1 MARTELEPRSCL
13 RDGSWTRLKGT
24 GHSGQTV
31 RSQRGLLAPDSM
43 GEGSRRQRGPR
54 GPPSLGR
61 GHGVGK
67 PAGTGG
73 QGPRRQEG
81 RSRKGAIR
89 MVKRSCPSCGPE
101 LGVEEKKGKGN
112 PISIQLFP
120 PELVEHIISFL
131 PVRDLV
137 ALGQTCRYFHEVC
150 DAEGVWRR
158 ICRRLSPRLRDQGSG
173 VRPWKR
179 AAILN
184 YTKGLYFQAFGGRR
198 RCLSKSVAPLL
209 AHGYRRFLPT
219 KDHVFILD
227 YVGTL
232 FFLKNALVSTLGQM
246 QWKRACRYVVLCRG
260 AKDFASDPRCDTVY
274 RKYLYVLATRE
285 QQEVVGTTSSR
296 ACDCVEV
303 YLQSS
308 GQRVFKMTFHHS
320 MTFKQIVL
328 VGQETQRALLLLT
341 EEGKIYSLV
350 VNETQLDQPR
360 SYTVQ
365 LALRKVSHYLP
376 HLRVACMTSN
386 QSSTLYV
393 TDQGGVYFEV
403 HTPGVYR
410 DLFGTLQ
417 AFDPLDQQMPLAL
430 SLPAK
435 ILFCALGYNHLGLVD
450 EFGRIF
456 MQGNNRYGQL
466 GTGDKMDRGEPTQVR
481 YLQRPITLWCGLNHS
496 LVLSQSSEFSKELL
510 GCGCGAGGRLP
521 GWPKGSASFVKL
533 QVKVPLCACALCAT
547 RECLYILSSHDIEQH
562 TPYRDLPASRVV
574 GIPEPSLGTGAPQD
588 PGGTAQACE
597 EYLSQIHSCHTLQDR
612 MEKMKEIIGW
622 MPLMAAQKDFF
633 WEALD
638 MLQKAEGGG
647 GGVGPPAS
655 ET

>member
-1 MARTELEPRSCL
+1 MVR
-13 RDGSWTRLKGT
+13 
-24 GHSGQTV
+24 
-31 RSQRGLLAPDSM
+31 RSQRQKLQKLTGLCSRE
-43 GEGSRRQRGPR
+43 EGLR
-54 GPPSLGR
+54 
-61 GHGVGK
+61 
-67 PAGTGG
+67 
-73 QGPRRQEG
+73 
-81 RSRKGAIR
+81 
-89 MVKRSCPSCGPE
+89 VKRSCPSCGPE
-101 LGVEEKKGKGN
+101 HGGEERKEREN
-112 PISIQLFP
+112 SISVQLFP

-131 PVRDLV
+131 PVRDAV

-150 DAEGVWRR
+150 DTEGVWRR
-158 ICRRLSPRLRDQGSG
+158 ICRRLSPHLREQGSG

-179 AAILN
+179 AAVLN

-219 KDHVFILD
+219 KDHIFILD
-227 YVGTL
+227 YLGTL
-232 FFLKNALVSTLGQM
+232 FFLKNALVSSTLGQI
-246 QWKRACRYVVLCRG
+246 QWKRACHYVVLCRG

-285 QQEVVGTTSSR
+285 QSGVAGTTGSR

-320 MTFKQIVL
+320 MSFKQISL
-328 VGQETQRALLLLT
+328 LGQETQRALLLLT

-360 SYTVQ
+360 SYTAQ
-365 LALRKVSHYLP
+365 LALRKVSCCLP
-376 HLRVACMTSN
+376 HLRVTCMASN
-386 QSSTLYV
+386 QSSALYI

-435 ILFCALGYNHLGLVD
+435 VLFCALGYNHFGLVD

-466 GTGDKMDRGEPTQVR
+466 GTGDKMDRGEPTLVP
-481 YLQRPITLWCGLNHS
+481 YLQRPIALWCGLNHS
-496 LVLSQSSEFSKELL
+496 LVLSQDSDFSKELL

-533 QVKVPLCACALCAT
+533 HVKVPLCACSLCST
-547 RECLYILSSHDIEQH
+547 RECLYMLSSHDIEH
-562 TPYRDLPASRVV
+562 CSIYRDLPATWAV
-574 GIPEPSLGTGAPQD
+574 ESLETNLGAGAPQD
-588 PGGTAQACE
+588 AGRAAQACK
-597 EYLSQIHSCHTLQDR
+597 EYLSQIHSCPTLQDC
-612 MEKMKEIIGW
+612 MERMKEIVGR

-633 WEALD
+633 WQALN
-638 MLQKAEGGG
+638 MLQRAAGGI
-647 GGVGPPAS
+647 GPGPS
-655 ET
+655 TPES

>member
-1 MARTELEPRSCL
+1 
-13 RDGSWTRLKGT
+13 
-24 GHSGQTV
+24 
-31 RSQRGLLAPDSM
+31 M
-43 GEGSRRQRGPR
+43 GEKAVPLLRR
-54 GPPSLGR
+54 
-61 GHGVGK
+61 
-67 PAGTGG
+67 
-73 QGPRRQEG
+73 RR
-81 RSRKGAIR
+81 
-89 MVKRSCPSCGPE
+89 VKRSCPSCGSE
-101 LGVEEKKGKGN
+101 LGVEEKRGKGN

-150 DAEGVWRR
+150 DGEGVWRR
-158 ICRRLSPRLRDQGSG
+158 ICRRLSPRLQDQGSG

-285 QQEVVGTTSSR
+285 PQEVVGTTSSR

-466 GTGDKMDRGEPTQVR
+466 GTGDKMDRGEPTQV
-481 YLQRPITLWCGLNHS
+481 
-496 LVLSQSSEFSKELL
+496 
-510 GCGCGAGGRLP
+510 
-521 GWPKGSASFVKL
+521 
-533 QVKVPLCACALCAT
+533 PLCACALCAT

-562 TPYRDLPASRVV
+562 APYRHLPASRVV
-574 GIPEPSLGTGAPQD
+574 GTPEPSLGARAPQD
-588 PGGTAQACE
+588 PGGMAQACE
-597 EYLSQIHSCHTLQDR
+597 EYLSQIHSCQTLQDR
-612 MEKMKEIIGW
+612 TEKMKEIVGW

-638 MLQKAEGGG
+638 MLQRAEGGG
-647 GGVGPPAS
+647 GGVGPPAP

>member
-1 MARTELEPRSCL
+1 MVRRSLRQKLQKFAGLCGWEERLRVRGGDKAREGQEDS
-13 RDGSWTRLKGT
+13 KI
-24 GHSGQTV
+24 SGE
-31 RSQRGLLAPDSM
+31 GLL
-43 GEGSRRQRGPR
+43 GEVGP
-54 GPPSLGR
+54 SN
-61 GHGVGK
+61 K
-67 PAGTGG
+67 
-73 QGPRRQEG
+73 
-81 RSRKGAIR
+81 
-89 MVKRSCPSCGPE
+89 VKRSCPSCGPE
-101 LGVEEKKGKGN
+101 PGGEEKKGRGN
-112 PISIQLFP
+112 PISVQLFP

-131 PVRDLV
+131 PVRDVV
-137 ALGQTCRYFHEVC
+137 ALGQTCHYFHEVC

-158 ICRRLSPRLRDQGSG
+158 ICRRLSPRLREQGSG

-198 RCLSKSVAPLL
+198 RCLNKSVAPLL

-227 YVGTL
+227 YAGTL
-232 FFLKNALVSTLGQM
+232 FFLKNALVSSTLGQI

-285 QQEVVGTTSSR
+285 QLEVVGSTGSQ

-320 MTFKQIVL
+320 MSFKQIVL

-365 LALRKVSHYLP
+365 LALRKVSRCLP
-376 HLRVACMTSN
+376 HLRVTCMASN
-386 QSSTLYV
+386 QSSTLYI
-393 TDQGGVYFEV
+393 T
-403 HTPGVYR
+403 
-410 DLFGTLQ
+410 

-435 ILFCALGYNHLGLVD
+435 VLFCALGYNHLGLVD

-466 GTGDKMDRGEPTQVR
+466 GTGDKMDRGEPTQVL
-481 YLQRPITLWCGLNHS
+481 YLQHPIALWCGLNHS
-496 LVLSQSSEFSKELL
+496 LVLSQGSDFSKELL

-533 QVKVPLCACALCAT
+533 HVKVPLCACSLCST
-547 RECLYILSSHDIEQH
+547 RECLYMLSSHDIEH
-562 TPYRDLPASRVV
+562 HPAYRDLPASKV
-574 GIPEPSLGTGAPQD
+574 
-588 PGGTAQACE
+588 
-597 EYLSQIHSCHTLQDR
+597 DR
-612 MEKMKEIIGW
+612 MAKMKQIVGW

-638 MLQKAEGGG
+638 LLQKAA
-647 GGVGPPAS
+647 GGVSQGPPNP
-655 ET
+655 

>member
-1 MARTELEPRSCL
+1 MSHWVARAEDLSKRKS
-13 RDGSWTRLKGT
+13 RARLGKI
-24 GHSGQTV
+24 GHSGWAV
-31 RSQRGLLAPDSM
+31 RSQRGLSAPGSM
-43 GEGSRRQRGPR
+43 GEGPGRQRGPR
-54 GPPSLGR
+54 GPPSSGT

-67 PAGTGG
+67 AAGTGTRELSTGG
-73 QGPRRQEG
+73 QGARRDEG
-81 RSRKGAIR
+81 RSRAGVVR
-89 MVKRSCPSCGPE
+89 MVRRSQRRKLQKFTGLCGQEGLRVKRSCPSCGPE
-101 LGVEEKKGKGN
+101 PGGEEKKGRGN
-112 PISIQLFP
+112 PISVQLFP

-131 PVRDLV
+131 PVRDVV
-137 ALGQTCRYFHEVC
+137 ALGQTCHYFREVC
-150 DAEGVWRR
+150 DTEGVWRR
-158 ICRRLSPRLRDQGSG
+158 ICRRLSPRLREQGSG

-232 FFLKNALVSTLGQM
+232 FFFKNALVSSTLGQI

-285 QQEVVGTTSSR
+285 QLGVAGTTGSR

-320 MTFKQIVL
+320 MSFKQIVL

-365 LALRKVSHYLP
+365 LALRKVSHCLP
-376 HLRVACMTSN
+376 HLRVACMASN
-386 QSSTLYV
+386 QSST
-393 TDQGGVYFEV
+393 VYI
-403 HTPGVYR
+403 T
-410 DLFGTLQ
+410 

-435 ILFCALGYNHLGLVD
+435 
-450 EFGRIF
+450 
-456 MQGNNRYGQL
+456 GNNRYGQL
-466 GTGDKMDRGEPTQVR
+466 GTGDKMDRGEPTQVH
-481 YLQRPITLWCGLNHS
+481 YLQRPIALWCGLNHS
-496 LVLSQSSEFSKELL
+496 LVLSQGLDFSKELL

-533 QVKVPLCACALCAT
+533 HVKVPLCACSLCST
-547 RECLYILSSHDIEQH
+547 RECLYMLSSHDIEH
-562 TPYRDLPASRVV
+562 HPAYRDLPASRVV
-574 GIPEPSLGTGAPQD
+574 GNPEPSPGAGAPQD

-597 EYLSQIHSCHTLQDR
+597 EYLSQIHSCPTLQDR
-612 MEKMKEIIGW
+612 MEKMKEIVGW

-638 MLQKAEGGG
+638 MLQTAA
-647 GGVGPPAS
+647 GGVGEGPPTPDS
-655 ET
+655 

>member
-1 MARTELEPRSCL
+1 MSHWVARAEDLSKRKF
-13 RDGSWTRLKGT
+13 RARLGKI
-24 GHSGQTV
+24 GHSGWAV
-31 RSQRGLLAPDSM
+31 RSQRGLSAPGSM
-43 GEGSRRQRGPR
+43 GEGPGRQRGPR
-54 GPPSLGR
+54 GPPSSGT

-67 PAGTGG
+67 AAGTGTRELSTGG
-73 QGPRRQEG
+73 QGARRDEG
-81 RSRKGAIR
+81 RSRAGVVR

-101 LGVEEKKGKGN
+101 PGGEEKKGRGN
-112 PISIQLFP
+112 PISVQLFP

-131 PVRDLV
+131 PVRDVV
-137 ALGQTCRYFHEVC
+137 ALGQTCHYFREVC
-150 DAEGVWRR
+150 DTEGVWRR
-158 ICRRLSPRLRDQGSG
+158 ICRRLSPRLREQGSG

-232 FFLKNALVSTLGQM
+232 FFFKNALVSSTLGQI

-285 QQEVVGTTSSR
+285 QLGVAGATGSR

-320 MTFKQIVL
+320 MSFKQIVL

-365 LALRKVSHYLP
+365 LALRKVSHCLP
-376 HLRVACMTSN
+376 HLRVACMASN
-386 QSSTLYV
+386 QSSTVYI

-435 ILFCALGYNHLGLVD
+435 
-450 EFGRIF
+450 
-456 MQGNNRYGQL
+456 GNNRYGQL
-466 GTGDKMDRGEPTQVR
+466 GTGDKMDRGEPTQV
-481 YLQRPITLWCGLNHS
+481 
-496 LVLSQSSEFSKELL
+496 
-510 GCGCGAGGRLP
+510 
-521 GWPKGSASFVKL
+521 
-533 QVKVPLCACALCAT
+533 PLCACSLCST
-547 RECLYILSSHDIEQH
+547 RECLYMLSSHDIEH
-562 TPYRDLPASRVV
+562 HPAYRDLPASRVV
-574 GIPEPSLGTGAPQD
+574 GNPEPSPGAGAPQD

-597 EYLSQIHSCHTLQDR
+597 EYLSQIHSCPTLQDR
-612 MEKMKEIIGW
+612 MEKMKEIVGW

-638 MLQKAEGGG
+638 MLQTAA
-647 GGVGPPAS
+647 GGVGEGPPTPDS
-655 ET
+655 

>member
-1 MARTELEPRSCL
+1 MVR
-13 RDGSWTRLKGT
+13 
-24 GHSGQTV
+24 
-31 RSQRGLLAPDSM
+31 RSQRRKLQKFTGLC
-43 GEGSRRQRGPR
+43 GREEGLR
-54 GPPSLGR
+54 
-61 GHGVGK
+61 
-67 PAGTGG
+67 
-73 QGPRRQEG
+73 
-81 RSRKGAIR
+81 
-89 MVKRSCPSCGPE
+89 VKRTCPSCGPE
-101 LGVEEKKGKGN
+101 PGGEEKQGRGS
-112 PISIQLFP
+112 PVSVQLFP

-131 PVRDLV
+131 PVRDV
-137 ALGQTCRYFHEVC
+137 IALGRTCHYFHQVC

-158 ICRRLSPRLRDQGSG
+158 ICHKLSPRLREQGSG

-198 RCLSKSVAPLL
+198 RCVSKSVAPLL

-232 FFLKNALVSTLGQM
+232 FFLKNALVSSTLGQI

-285 QQEVVGTTSSR
+285 QSGVVGATGNR

-320 MTFKQIVL
+320 MSFKQIVL
-328 VGQETQRALLLLT
+328 VGQETHRALLLLT

-365 LALRKVSHYLP
+365 LTLRKVSRCLP
-376 HLRVACMTSN
+376 HLRVTCMASN
-386 QSSTLYV
+386 QSSTLYI
-393 TDQGGVYFEV
+393 T
-403 HTPGVYR
+403 
-410 DLFGTLQ
+410 

-466 GTGDKMDRGEPTQVR
+466 GTGDKMDRGEPTQVH
-481 YLQRPITLWCGLNHS
+481 YLQCPIAMWCGLNHS
-496 LVLSQSSEFSKELL
+496 LVLSQSSDFSKELL

-521 GWPKGSASFVKL
+521 GWPKGSASFVRL
-533 QVKVPLCACALCAT
+533 HVKVPLCACSLCST
-547 RECLYILSSHDIEQH
+547 RECLYMLSSHDIEHH
-562 TPYRDLPASRVV
+562 TAYRDLPASRT
-574 GIPEPSLGTGAPQD
+574 PEPTGACASQD
-588 PGGTAQACE
+588 PGGAARACK
-597 EYLSQIHSCHTLQDR
+597 EYLIQIHSCPTLQER
-612 MEKMKEIIGW
+612 MEKMREIVGW

-638 MLQKAEGGG
+638 MLQRAA
-647 GGVGPPAS
+647 GGVSPGSPTRES
-655 ET
+655 

>member
-1 MARTELEPRSCL
+1 
-13 RDGSWTRLKGT
+13 
-24 GHSGQTV
+24 
-31 RSQRGLLAPDSM
+31 M
-43 GEGSRRQRGPR
+43 GEKAV
-54 GPPSLGR
+54 PSL
-61 GHGVGK
+61 
-67 PAGTGG
+67 
-73 QGPRRQEG
+73 RR
-81 RSRKGAIR
+81 RR
-89 MVKRSCPSCGPE
+89 VKRSCPSCGPE
-101 LGVEEKKGKGN
+101 PGGEEKKGRGN
-112 PISIQLFP
+112 PISVQLFP

-131 PVRDLV
+131 PVRDV
-137 ALGQTCRYFHEVC
+137 VTLGQTCHYFHEVC
-150 DAEGVWRR
+150 DSEGVWRR
-158 ICRRLSPRLRDQGSG
+158 ICRRLSPRLREQGSG

-198 RCLSKSVAPLL
+198 RCLNKSIAPLL

-232 FFLKNALVSTLGQM
+232 FFLKNSLVSSTLGQI
-246 QWKRACRYVVLCRG
+246 QWKRACRYVVLCRR

-285 QQEVVGTTSSR
+285 QPGVVGTTGSR
-296 ACDCVEV
+296 SCDCVEV

-320 MTFKQIVL
+320 MNFKQIVL

-365 LALRKVSHYLP
+365 LALRKVSHCLP
-376 HLRVACMTSN
+376 HLRVSCMASN
-386 QSSTLYV
+386 QSSTLYL
-393 TDQGGVYFEV
+393 T
-403 HTPGVYR
+403 
-410 DLFGTLQ
+410 

-466 GTGDKMDRGEPTQVR
+466 GTGDKMDRGEPTQV
-481 YLQRPITLWCGLNHS
+481 
-496 LVLSQSSEFSKELL
+496 
-510 GCGCGAGGRLP
+510 
-521 GWPKGSASFVKL
+521 
-533 QVKVPLCACALCAT
+533 PLCACSLCST
-547 RECLYILSSHDIEQH
+547 RECLYMLCSHDIEH
-562 TPYRDLPASRVV
+562 HPAYRDLPASRVV
-574 GIPEPSLGTGAPQD
+574 GTSEPSLGAGAPQD
-588 PGGTAQACE
+588 PGGAAQACE
-597 EYLSQIHSCHTLQDR
+597 EYLSQIHSCPTLQDR
-612 MEKMKEIIGW
+612 MEKMKEIVGW

-638 MLQKAEGGG
+638 MLQRAA
-647 GGVGPPAS
+647 GGVGQGPPTP
-655 ET
+655 EN

>member
-1 MARTELEPRSCL
+1 M
-13 RDGSWTRLKGT
+13 
-24 GHSGQTV
+24 V
-31 RSQRGLLAPDSM
+31 RR
-43 GEGSRRQRGPR
+43 SRRRRLQ
-54 GPPSLGR
+54 
-61 GHGVGK
+61 K
-67 PAGTGG
+67 FTGLC
-73 QGPRRQEG
+73 RQEEG
-81 RSRKGAIR
+81 LR
-89 MVKRSCPSCGPE
+89 VKRSCPSCGPE
-101 LGVEEKKGKGN
+101 PGGEEKKGRGN
-112 PISIQLFP
+112 PISVQLFP

-131 PVRDLV
+131 PVRDVV
-137 ALGQTCRYFHEVC
+137 ALGQTCHYFREVC

-158 ICRRLSPRLRDQGSG
+158 ICRRLSPRLREQGSG

-227 YVGTL
+227 YTGTL
-232 FFLKNALVSTLGQM
+232 FFLKNALVSSTLGQI

-285 QQEVVGTTSSR
+285 QPAVVGTTGSR

-320 MTFKQIVL
+320 MSFKQIVL
-328 VGQETQRALLLLT
+328 VGQENQRALLLLT

-365 LALRKVSHYLP
+365 LALRKVSRCLP
-376 HLRVACMTSN
+376 HLRVTRMASN
-386 QSSTLYV
+386 QSSTLYI

-466 GTGDKMDRGEPTQVR
+466 GTGDKMDRGEPTQV
-481 YLQRPITLWCGLNHS
+481 
-496 LVLSQSSEFSKELL
+496 
-510 GCGCGAGGRLP
+510 
-521 GWPKGSASFVKL
+521 
-533 QVKVPLCACALCAT
+533 PLCACSLCST
-547 RECLYILSSHDIEQH
+547 RECLYMLSSHDIEH
-562 TPYRDLPASRVV
+562 HPTYRDLPASRVV
-574 GIPEPSLGTGAPQD
+574 GTPEPGLGAGAPQD
-588 PGGTAQACE
+588 PGGAARACE
-597 EYLSQIHSCHTLQDR
+597 EYLSQIHSCPTLQDR
-612 MEKMKEIIGW
+612 MEKMKEIVGW

-638 MLQKAEGGG
+638 MLQRAA
-647 GGVGPPAS
+647 GGVGPGPATPES
-655 ET
+655 

>member
-1 MARTELEPRSCL
+1 MVRRSL
-13 RDGSWTRLKGT
+13 RRKLQKFTRLCG
-24 GHSGQTV
+24 
-31 RSQRGLLAPDSM
+31 REEGL
-43 GEGSRRQRGPR
+43 R
-54 GPPSLGR
+54 
-61 GHGVGK
+61 
-67 PAGTGG
+67 
-73 QGPRRQEG
+73 
-81 RSRKGAIR
+81 
-89 MVKRSCPSCGPE
+89 VKRSCPSCGPE
-101 LGVEEKKGKGN
+101 PGGEEKKGRGS
-112 PISIQLFP
+112 PISVQLFP

-131 PVRDLV
+131 PVRDVV
-137 ALGQTCRYFHEVC
+137 ALGQTCHYFHEVC

-158 ICRRLSPRLRDQGSG
+158 ICRRLSPRLREQGSG
-173 VRPWKR
+173 VRPWRR

-198 RCLSKSVAPLL
+198 RYLSKSVAPLL

-227 YVGTL
+227 YAGTL
-232 FFLKNALVSTLGQM
+232 FFLKNALVSSTLGQI

-285 QQEVVGTTSSR
+285 QPAVVGTTGSR

-320 MTFKQIVL
+320 MSFKQIVL

-365 LALRKVSHYLP
+365 LALRKVSRCLP
-376 HLRVACMTSN
+376 HLRVTCMASN
-386 QSSTLYV
+386 QSSTLYI

-466 GTGDKMDRGEPTQVR
+466 GTGDKMDRGEPTQV
-481 YLQRPITLWCGLNHS
+481 
-496 LVLSQSSEFSKELL
+496 
-510 GCGCGAGGRLP
+510 
-521 GWPKGSASFVKL
+521 
-533 QVKVPLCACALCAT
+533 PLCACSLCST
-547 RECLYILSSHDIEQH
+547 RECLYMLSSHDIEH
-562 TPYRDLPASRVV
+562 HPTYRDLPASRVV
-574 GIPEPSLGTGAPQD
+574 GTPEPSLGAGAPQD
-588 PGGTAQACE
+588 PGGTARACE
-597 EYLSQIHSCHTLQDR
+597 EYLSQIHSCPTLQDR
-612 MEKMKEIIGW
+612 MEKMKEIVGW

-638 MLQKAEGGG
+638 MLQRAA
-647 GGVGPPAS
+647 GGVGPGPPTPES
-655 ET
+655 

>member
-1 MARTELEPRSCL
+1 MSHWVARAEDLSKRKS
-13 RDGSWTRLKGT
+13 RARLGKI
-24 GHSGQTV
+24 GHSGWAV
-31 RSQRGLLAPDSM
+31 RSQRGLSAPGSM
-43 GEGSRRQRGPR
+43 GEGPGRQRGPR
-54 GPPSLGR
+54 GPPSSGT

-67 PAGTGG
+67 AAGTGTRELSTGG
-73 QGPRRQEG
+73 QGARRDEG
-81 RSRKGAIR
+81 RSRAGVVR
-89 MVKRSCPSCGPE
+89 MVRRSQRRKLQKFTGLCGQEGLRVKRSCPSCGPE
-101 LGVEEKKGKGN
+101 PGGEEKKGRGN
-112 PISIQLFP
+112 PISVQLFP

-131 PVRDLV
+131 PVRDVV
-137 ALGQTCRYFHEVC
+137 ALGQTCHYFREVC
-150 DAEGVWRR
+150 DTEGVWRR
-158 ICRRLSPRLRDQGSG
+158 ICRRLSPRLREQGSG

-232 FFLKNALVSTLGQM
+232 FFFKNALVSSTLGQI

-285 QQEVVGTTSSR
+285 QLGVAGTTGSR

-320 MTFKQIVL
+320 MSFKQIVL

-365 LALRKVSHYLP
+365 LALRKVSHCLP
-376 HLRVACMTSN
+376 HLRVACMASN
-386 QSSTLYV
+386 QSSTVYI

-466 GTGDKMDRGEPTQVR
+466 GTGDKMDRGEPTQV
-481 YLQRPITLWCGLNHS
+481 
-496 LVLSQSSEFSKELL
+496 
-510 GCGCGAGGRLP
+510 
-521 GWPKGSASFVKL
+521 
-533 QVKVPLCACALCAT
+533 PLCACSLCST
-547 RECLYILSSHDIEQH
+547 RECLYMLSSHDIEH
-562 TPYRDLPASRVV
+562 HPAYRDLPASRVV
-574 GIPEPSLGTGAPQD
+574 GNPEPSPGAGAPQD

-597 EYLSQIHSCHTLQDR
+597 EYLSQIHSCPTLQDR
-612 MEKMKEIIGW
+612 MEKMKEIVGW

-638 MLQKAEGGG
+638 MLQTAA
-647 GGVGPPAS
+647 GGVGEGPPTPDS
-655 ET
+655 

>member
-1 MARTELEPRSCL
+1 
-13 RDGSWTRLKGT
+13 
-24 GHSGQTV
+24 
-31 RSQRGLLAPDSM
+31 M
-43 GEGSRRQRGPR
+43 GEKAVPSQKRRRVKRNCPCDQEPG
-54 GPPSLGR
+54 GEENGR
-61 GHGVGK
+61 GNSLSV
-67 PAGTGG
+67 
-73 QGPRRQEG
+73 QF
-81 RSRKGAIR
+81 
-89 MVKRSCPSCGPE
+89 
-101 LGVEEKKGKGN
+101 
-112 PISIQLFP
+112 FP

-131 PVRDLV
+131 PVRDVV
-137 ALGQTCRYFHEVC
+137 ALGQTCHYFHEVC
-150 DAEGVWRR
+150 DTEGVWRR
-158 ICRRLSPRLRDQGSG
+158 ICRKLSPRLREQSSG

-227 YVGTL
+227 YLGTL
-232 FFLKNALVSTLGQM
+232 FFLKNALVSSTLGQI

-285 QQEVVGTTSSR
+285 QPGVVGTTSSR

-320 MTFKQIVL
+320 MTFKQIAL

-365 LALRKVSHYLP
+365 LALRKVSRCLP
-376 HLRVACMTSN
+376 HLHVTCMASN
-386 QSSTLYV
+386 QSSALYI

-403 HTPGVYR
+403 HAPGVYR

-417 AFDPLDQQMPLAL
+417 AFDPLDQQMPLAIT
-430 SLPAK
+430 LPAK
-435 ILFCALGYNHLGLVD
+435 VLFCALGYNHFGLVD

-466 GTGDKMDRGEPTQVR
+466 GTGDKMDRGEPTPVH
-481 YLQRPITLWCGLNHS
+481 YLQRPIALWCGLNHS
-496 LVLSQSSEFSKELL
+496 LVLSQGSDFSKELL

-521 GWPKGSASFVKL
+521 GWPKGSASFVRL
-533 QVKVPLCACALCAT
+533 HVKVPLCACSLCST
-547 RECLYILSSHDIEQH
+547 RECLYMLSSHDIEYR
-562 TPYRDLPASRVV
+562 PAYRDLPASREVDS
-574 GIPEPSLGTGAPQD
+574 PEPSRGAGASQD
-588 PGGTAQACE
+588 PGGAARACE
-597 EYLSQIHSCHTLQDR
+597 EYLSQIHSCPTLQDR
-612 MEKMKEIIGW
+612 MEKMKEIVGC
-622 MPLMAAQKDFF
+622 MPLLAAQKDFF
-633 WEALD
+633 WEALN
-638 MLQKAEGGG
+638 MLQRAAGGI
-647 GGVGPPAS
+647 GPGPSAPKS
-655 ET
+655 

>member
-1 MARTELEPRSCL
+1 MLYPIITHEAEHRAN
-13 RDGSWTRLKGT
+13 
-24 GHSGQTV
+24 QV
-31 RSQRGLLAPDSM
+31 Q
-43 GEGSRRQRGPR
+43 GEGEDS
-54 GPPSLGR
+54 S
-61 GHGVGK
+61 
-67 PAGTGG
+67 AW
-73 QGPRRQEG
+73 
-81 RSRKGAIR
+81 
-89 MVKRSCPSCGPE
+89 VKRSCPPCGPE
-101 LGVEEKKGKGN
+101 PGSGGKKGRGN
-112 PISIQLFP
+112 PVSVQLFP

-131 PVRDLV
+131 PVRDIV
-137 ALGQTCRYFHEVC
+137 ALGQTCRYFREVC
-150 DAEGVWRR
+150 DGEGVWRR
-158 ICRRLSPRLRDQGSG
+158 ICRRLSPRLREQGAG
-173 VRPWKR
+173 ARPWKR

-227 YVGTL
+227 YAGTL
-232 FFLKNALVSTLGQM
+232 FFLKNALVSSTLGQI

-260 AKDFASDPRCDTVY
+260 AKDFASDPRSDTVY

-285 QQEVVGTTSSR
+285 QPGGVGGPGGR

-320 MTFKQIVL
+320 MHFKQIVL

-365 LALRKVSHYLP
+365 LALRKVSRCLP
-376 HLRVACMTSN
+376 HLRVARMASN
-386 QSSTLYV
+386 QSSTLYI

-410 DLFGTLQ
+410 DLFGTLH

-466 GTGDKMDRGEPTQVR
+466 GTGDKMDRGEPTQNFARSRSQAHRPMVH
-481 YLQRPITLWCGLNHS
+481 YLQRPIALWCGLNHS
-496 LVLSQSSEFSKELL
+496 LVLSQSSDFSKELL

-533 QVKVPLCACALCAT
+533 HVKVPLCACSLCST
-547 RECLYILSSHDIEQH
+547 RECLYMLSSHDIERRP
-562 TPYRDLPASRVV
+562 TYRDLPASKATGTSESTV
-574 GIPEPSLGTGAPQD
+574 GTGTSQD
-588 PGGTAQACE
+588 PGGTARACE
-597 EYLSQIHSCHTLQDR
+597 EYLSQIHSCLTLQDR
-612 MEKMKEIIGW
+612 MEKMKEIVGW
-622 MPLMAAQKDFF
+622 MPLLAAQKDFF
-633 WEALD
+633 WEALN
-638 MLQKAEGGG
+638 MLQRAAGGG
-647 GGVGPPAS
+647 GPGPTPPES
-655 ET
+655 

>member
-1 MARTELEPRSCL
+1 
-13 RDGSWTRLKGT
+13 
-24 GHSGQTV
+24 
-31 RSQRGLLAPDSM
+31 M
-43 GEGSRRQRGPR
+43 GEGPGRQRGPR
-54 GPPSLGR
+54 GPPSSGT

-67 PAGTGG
+67 AAGTGTRELSTGG
-73 QGPRRQEG
+73 QGARRDEG
-81 RSRKGAIR
+81 RSRAGVVR

-101 LGVEEKKGKGN
+101 PGGEEKKGRGN
-112 PISIQLFP
+112 PISVQLFP

-131 PVRDLV
+131 PVRDVV
-137 ALGQTCRYFHEVC
+137 ALGQTCHYFREVC
-150 DAEGVWRR
+150 DTEGVWRR
-158 ICRRLSPRLRDQGSG
+158 ICRRLSPRLREQGSG

-232 FFLKNALVSTLGQM
+232 FFFKNALVSSTLGQI

-285 QQEVVGTTSSR
+285 QLGVAGATGSR

-320 MTFKQIVL
+320 MSFKQIVL

-365 LALRKVSHYLP
+365 LALRKVSHCLP
-376 HLRVACMTSN
+376 HLRVACMASN
-386 QSSTLYV
+386 QSSTVYI

-435 ILFCALGYNHLGLVD
+435 
-450 EFGRIF
+450 
-456 MQGNNRYGQL
+456 GNNRYGQL
-466 GTGDKMDRGEPTQVR
+466 GTGDKMDRGEPTQV
-481 YLQRPITLWCGLNHS
+481 
-496 LVLSQSSEFSKELL
+496 
-510 GCGCGAGGRLP
+510 
-521 GWPKGSASFVKL
+521 
-533 QVKVPLCACALCAT
+533 PLCACSLCST
-547 RECLYILSSHDIEQH
+547 RECLYMLSSHDIEH
-562 TPYRDLPASRVV
+562 HPAYRDLPASRVV
-574 GIPEPSLGTGAPQD
+574 GNPEPSPGAGAPQD

-597 EYLSQIHSCHTLQDR
+597 EYLSQIHSCPTLQDR
-612 MEKMKEIIGW
+612 MEKMKEIVGW

-638 MLQKAEGGG
+638 MLQTAA
-647 GGVGPPAS
+647 GGVGEGPPTPDS
-655 ET
+655 